1 MEISAPMRKSL
12 IKKVGLFII
21 LSFLSFPVLSQS
33 NLKTENVILITFDG
47 LRWQELFTGIDST
60 LMNHDDYVENSGEL
74 EELFWAESSEERRE
88 KLMPFFW
95 NVIAKEGQL
104 YGNRQY
110 ESKVDATNG
119 LFFSYPG
126 YNEILTGFADENID
140 SNDKINNPN
149 KTVLE
154 FVNEQP
160 DFRGKVAAFAS
171 WDVFPYIINSTRS
184 GIPMNAGFESVEWP
198 DLTDREIFLN
208 ELLHEIPSP
217 WGSVRLDAFTHHY
230 ALEYLKTRSPRLLYI
245 AYGETDDFAHNG
257 DYEATIHSAHQ
268 TDEFIRDVWNFVQ
281 HDEQYRGKTTFIITT
296 DHGRGTKPVEQ
307 WRHHGADVDGAE
319 EIWIAVIGPDTP
331 ALGEIK
337 KSTQHYQNQVAKTV
351 ATFLGLDYQN
361 KEPVGDT
368 IETAVRKP

>member
-1 MEISAPMRKSL
+1 MRM
-12 IKKVGLFII
+12 IKKVGLFIL
-21 LSFLSFPVLSQS
+21 LSCLSIPVLSQS

-47 LRWQELFTGIDST
+47 LRWQELFTGIDSF
-60 LMNHDDYVENSGEL
+60 LMNSEDYVENPGEL
-74 EELFWAESSEERRE
+74 EQLFWAEAPEDRRE

-104 YGNRQY
+104 YGNRHFG
-110 ESKVDATNG
+110 SKVDATNG

-126 YNEILTGFADENID
+126 YSEILTGFVDEGID

-160 DFRGKVAAFAS
+160 EFKGKVAAFAS
-171 WDVFPYIINSTRS
+171 WDVFPFIINSMRS
-184 GIPMNAGFESVEWP
+184 GIPVNAGFEPVGKP
-198 DLTDREIFLN
+198 DLTQREIFLN
-208 ELLHEIPSP
+208 ELLSEIPSP

-230 ALEYLKTRSPRLLYI
+230 ALEHLITRSPRLLYI

-268 TDEFIRDVWNFVQ
+268 TDEFIRDLWTFVQ
-281 HDEQYRGKTTFIITT
+281 SDEEYRDKTTFIITT
-296 DHGRGTKPVEQ
+296 DHGRGTKPVDQ
-307 WRHHGADVDGAE
+307 WQHHGADVDGAE
-319 EIWIAVIGPDTP
+319 EIWIAVLGPDTP

-337 KSTQHYQNQVAKTV
+337 ESTQLYQNQIAKTV
-351 ATFLGLDYQN
+351 ATLLGLDYQN
-361 KEPVGDT
+361 EEPVGDV
-368 IETAVRKP
+368 IEAVIGKQ

>member
-1 MEISAPMRKSL
+1 M
-12 IKKVGLFII
+12 IKKIGLLI
-21 LSFLSFPVLSQS
+21 LFCCLSFPVLSQS
-33 NLKTENVILITFDG
+33 DLKTENIILITFDG

-60 LMNHDDYVENSGEL
+60 LMYNEDYVDNSGEL
-74 EELFWAESSEERRE
+74 NELFWAETPEERRK

-95 NVIAKEGQL
+95 NIIAKEGQL

-110 ESKVDATNG
+110 GSKVDATNG

-126 YNEILTGFADENID
+126 YSEILTGFVDESID

-160 DFRGKVAAFAS
+160 EFGGKVAAFAS
-171 WDVFPYIINSTRS
+171 WDVFPYIINTTRS
-184 GIPMNAGFESVEWP
+184 GIPVNAGFEPVEGA

-208 ELLHEIPSP
+208 ELLNEIPSP

-230 ALEYLKTRSPRLLYI
+230 ALEYLKTRNPRLLYI

-257 DYEATIHSAHQ
+257 DYEATIHSAHR
-268 TDEFIRDVWNFVQ
+268 TDEFIRDLWNFVQ
-281 HDEQYRGKTTFIITT
+281 NDEQYRGKTTFIITT
-296 DHGRGTKPVEQ
+296 DHGRGTQPVDQ
-307 WRHHGADVDGAE
+307 WQHHGADVEGAE

-331 ALGEIK
+331 ALGEVK
-337 KSTQHYQNQVAKTV
+337 ESSQLYQNQIAKTA
-351 ATFLGLDYQN
+351 ATLL
-361 KEPVGDT
+361 
-368 IETAVRKP
+368 